1 MLFVCSVY
9 LKVRFLVVPTKTL
22 VLVKSSIRGLYPLIV
37 VVLCRSA
44 CSLKKAEQA
53 DKMKK
58 GASPTEDRTFKFEV
72 PFGDMTAKFECPKL
86 SMFGCGCR
94 TLPGFETLDGPDCKA
109 LKAILAAEKKWDQK
123 KVDAENFYNKG
134 LGESKQMEA
143 KVKECEEEGN
153 LLD

>member
-1 MLFVCSVY
+1 MSKIINVWVWLWNTS
-9 LKVRFLVVPTKTL
+9 R
-22 VLVKSSIRGLYPLIV
+22 I
-37 VVLCRSA
+37 
-44 CSLKKAEQA
+44 
-53 DKMKK
+53 
-58 GASPTEDRTFKFEV
+58 
-72 PFGDMTAKFECPKL
+72 
-86 SMFGCGCR
+86 
-94 TLPGFETLDGPDCKA
+94 ETLDGPDCKA